1 MKKEYRSPFMEIFY
15 VEQEAMLTPASP
27 SETMNKSDDEVSFGL
42 AKERSF
48 DSEQEDGDINW
59 FDGEW

>member
-15 VEQEAMLTPASP
+15 VEQEAMLNPGSP
-27 SETMNKSDDEVSFGL
+27 ETMNKSDEEVLVGL

-48 DSEQEDGDINW
+48 ESEQEGGDINW